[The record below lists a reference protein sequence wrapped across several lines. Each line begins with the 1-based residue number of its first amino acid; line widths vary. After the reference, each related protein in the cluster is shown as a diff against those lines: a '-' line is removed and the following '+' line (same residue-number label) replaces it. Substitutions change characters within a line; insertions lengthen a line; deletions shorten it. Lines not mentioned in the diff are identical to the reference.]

1 MNGHLWRVCYV
12 SPDSEKLVDRT
23 ASKRVATTDPTTFC
37 IYLSNEL
44 SGDFLKTVLIH
55 ELGHAT
61 MISYKLLPIIHN
73 FVRLEYWIE
82 AEEWICNFIADYGD
96 EVFGIANRILTPSFQ
111 ELPRHSA

>member
-1 MNGHLWRVCYV
+1 MNGHSWRVCYV
-12 SPDSEKLVDRT
+12 SPESEKLVDRT
-23 ASKRVATTDPTTFC
+23 ANKRVATTDPTTFC
-37 IYLSNEL
+37 IYLADTL

-61 MISYKLLPIIHN
+61 MISYNLLPSIHS
-73 FVRLEYWIE
+73 FIQPEYWID

-96 EVFGIANRILTPSFQ
+96 EVFEIANHILSPSFQ